1 MKKKKG
7 SIQAKLLLS
16 SVGFFIL
23 GLVVIFFTVAQR
35 IDKLSSDNYYSNSM
49 EQMFIVENAIHNFY
63 NQLDENINMMAS
75 NPSVMLG
82 DETITSYRDTTSDND
97 MRPSQNGGIEAE
109 IYRVFDQYAITHPS
123 VKYVYLAMEHGGY
136 LCWPE
141 IGISAGYDPT
151 VRDWYQQA
159 IKANGNIIRT
169 DPYIDDSNSMI
180 ISNAR
185 SIKDA
190 NGSVMGVVGID
201 VEQTAI
207 SDILNKIRLGDTGYF
222 MLIHNTGVV
231 MADGMNADNN
241 FKNVSDIGIE
251 KLDQVLTENVDITA
265 VVNNEEYRILSHSL
279 EGTDWVLVS
288 LMSAKELRA
297 ESRSITRELFY
308 IAITIVLIIGVI
320 MILSVSTIT
329 IPIRISAQH
338 LADISQ
344 TDFTK
349 EIKQKYVKRRD
360 EIGII
365 FVGLQKM
372 KDVLTRL
379 VSDIKQKSSSIE
391 TMVYNVNDSITSLN
405 ENLSDI
411 SATTQQLA
419 ASMEETSATTEQI
432 TSISQDMKGAIT
444 SIAERSQKGEE
455 DAREINHRAAKA
467 KTDVTISQQ
476 KAEGIIRDT
485 EKELEEAIK
494 SSKIVEKIDV
504 LSESIMQITEQT
516 NLLALNAAIEAA
528 RAGESGRGFSV
539 VADEIRNL
547 AEQSKD
553 AVMEIQSVTSLVT
566 TSVDH
571 LSESATILLNFVT
584 GEVISDYKMM
594 LQVGESY
601 SRDAEFVHELV
612 DNFNKAAQGLSV
624 SMDNIL
630 TSIEWVSDASNQGAK
645 GTTDIA
651 GKVSGIKDS
660 ANDVM
665 EQISATKNIIDEL
678 IVEVDKFKVKE

>member
-1 MKKKKG
+1 
-7 SIQAKLLLS
+7 
-16 SVGFFIL
+16 
-23 GLVVIFFTVAQR
+23 
-35 IDKLSSDNYYSNSM
+35 
-49 EQMFIVENAIHNFY
+49 
-63 NQLDENINMMAS
+63 
-75 NPSVMLG
+75 
-82 DETITSYRDTTSDND
+82 
-97 MRPSQNGGIEAE
+97 
-109 IYRVFDQYAITHPS
+109 
-123 VKYVYLAMEHGGY
+123 
-136 LCWPE
+136 
-141 IGISAGYDPT
+141 
-151 VRDWYQQA
+151 
-159 IKANGNIIRT
+159 
-169 DPYIDDSNSMI
+169 
-180 ISNAR
+180 
-185 SIKDA
+185 
-190 NGSVMGVVGID
+190 
-201 VEQTAI
+201 
-207 SDILNKIRLGDTGYF
+207 
-222 MLIHNTGVV
+222 
-231 MADGMNADNN
+231 
-241 FKNVSDIGIE
+241 
-251 KLDQVLTENVDITA
+251 
-265 VVNNEEYRILSHSL
+265 
-279 EGTDWVLVS
+279 
-288 LMSAKELRA
+288 
-297 ESRSITRELFY
+297 
-308 IAITIVLIIGVI
+308 
-320 MILSVSTIT
+320 
-329 IPIRISAQH
+329 
-338 LADISQ
+338 
-344 TDFTK
+344 
-349 EIKQKYVKRRD
+349 
-360 EIGII
+360 
-365 FVGLQKM
+365 M

-379 VSDIKQKSSSIE
+379 VSDIKQKFSPIE

-411 SATTQQLA
+411 SATTQQLV

-612 DNFNKAAQGLSV
+612 DNFNKVAQGLSV

-678 IVEVDKFKVKE
+678 IVEEDKLKVKE